1 MKLGIMQP
9 YFMPYIGYFQL
20 IEAVDVFVVYDNIQ
34 FTKKG
39 WYHRN
44 RILANGKDKM
54 FSVPL
59 KKDSDYLDVAHR
71 ELADSFDN
79 ESKKIIRKIQASYR
93 NAPYYKEV
101 MPLVEECFQRSSGN
115 LFDFIYTSLTLLTQ
129 FLQIDTKIIISSAID
144 IDHTLKSQDKVLAIC
159 KSLNVNT
166 YINAIGGQDLYEA
179 EAFRNKGIEL
189 RFIKTKPFKYPQF
202 GNEFVPWLSII
213 DVMMFNSLETIQT
226 CISTNC
232 ELIEPCSSGIN

>member
-1 MKLGIMQP
+1 MNIMKTAVMQP

-20 IEAVDVFVVYDNIQ
+20 INAVDVFVVYDNIQ

-39 WYHRN
+39 WFHRN

-59 KKDSDYLDVAHR
+59 KKESDYLYVAQR

-79 ESKKIIRKIQASYR
+79 ESKKIIRKIKAVYQK
-93 NAPYYKEV
+93 APYYKEV
-101 MPLVEECFQRSSGN
+101 MPLIEECFQHGSGN
-115 LFDFIYTSLTLLTQ
+115 LFDFIHTSLKLLTQ

-159 KSLNVNT
+159 KNLNADI
-166 YINAIGGQDLYEA
+166 YINAIGGKDLYVT

-189 RFIKTKPFKYPQF
+189 RFIKTKPVEYKQLD
-202 GNEFVPWLSII
+202 NEFVPWLSII
-213 DVMMFNSLETIQT
+213 DVMMFNSKKRIKEYLHDYY
-226 CISTNC
+226 S
-232 ELIEPCSSGIN
+232 LI